1 MLKAE
6 CLEEARFILN
16 KPKEDTEEDHV
27 GCIDYGLFDQMSTFP
42 VSELVEKHCD
52 DLVTIITMVP
62 EKRLTQDDAT
72 KGGRSI
78 SVDVII
84 VTLLQEDLTRIV
96 SHLITCLPD
105 RR

>member
-1 MLKAE
+1 
-6 CLEEARFILN
+6 
-16 KPKEDTEEDHV
+16 
-27 GCIDYGLFDQMSTFP
+27 MSAFP
-42 VSELVEKHCD
+42 MSELVEKNRN

-84 VTLLQEDLTRIV
+84 IALLQEDLTRIV